1 MHINS
6 GHIPIP
12 FLTYSADILADTD
25 KGLSGNEIVKQMSAY
40 SVEYQVNI
48 PFAQYPFDVNK
59 RTALFENIKPFTAP
73 LQFKIIRDLCEHR
86 KFVSGENQEVK
97 ALKVK
102 LVSQF
107 AHLAPKDEFSKLNET
122 LIEETR
128 HWLNEYPKS
137 LELYST
143 AIHKYKHRIFSRN
156 LIDDLRLSLEL
167 LLKSI
172 FKNDKSLENQMS
184 ALGLFVESA
193 GGSVQFSNMFMKLID
208 YYTKYQNTYIKH
220 DDAVNEDETEFV
232 FELTSSFMRYV
243 IRLNTKISGSQG
255 FNDYGF

>member
-1 MHINS
+1 MSIESN
-6 GHIPIP
+6 HIPIP
-12 FLTYSADILADTD
+12 FLTYSSDILADTNN
-25 KGLSGNEIVKQMSAY
+25 GLSGTDVVKALSAY
-40 SVEYQVNI
+40 AVEYQVHI
-48 PFAQYPFDVNK
+48 PHAQYPFEASNK
-59 RTALFENIKPFTAP
+59 RTALFENIKAFTP
-73 LQFKIIRDLCEHR
+73 PIQFKIIRELCEHR
-86 KFVSGENQEVK
+86 KFANGDYQEVK

-107 AHLAPKDEFSKLNET
+107 SHLAPKDEFSKLNET

-128 HWLNEYPKS
+128 HWLNEYPKA

-156 LIDDLRLSLEL
+156 LLDDLRLSLEL

-172 FKNDKSLENQMS
+172 FKNDKSLENQLS
-184 ALGLFVESA
+184 SLGVFVEAA
-193 GGSVQFSNMFMKLID
+193 GGSIQFSNMFIKLID
-208 YYTKYQNTYIKH
+208 YYTKYQNTFIKH

-243 IRLNTKISGSQG
+243 IRLNAK
-255 FNDYGF
+255 

>member
-1 MHINS
+1 M
-6 GHIPIP
+6 
-12 FLTYSADILADTD
+12 LKRCLALPPVARSCQTQT
-25 KGLSGNEIVKQMSAY
+25 KKSPQLRGLSGISCH
-40 SVEYQVNI
+40 QV
-48 PFAQYPFDVNK
+48 PGCA
-59 RTALFENIKPFTAP
+59 RRG
-73 LQFKIIRDLCEHR
+73 II
-86 KFVSGENQEVK
+86 
-97 ALKVK
+97 
-102 LVSQF
+102 
-107 AHLAPKDEFSKLNET
+107 
-122 LIEETR
+122 
-128 HWLNEYPKS
+128 PKS